1 MKRLF
6 LFAIL
11 TLVPTAWVRAD
22 GVEIRQQ
29 YKPGLVYKQRVTIAQ
44 ESSAFTG
51 LTNSTT
57 KTNTAFEL
65 ESKVAPLE
73 NPNGKAVKVS
83 VRYARIAMAV
93 DKDGLKFQ
101 YDSES
106 PAENKAAGPLQSLG
120 GLPGRGF
127 DAIFDEHGNVQSVQ
141 ESSTLVRL
149 LSSNVTPANVP
160 MFQELF
166 SPETIKNFLQQTM
179 LRSPKSVSLK
189 PGDTWPLSQEIQ
201 MPGFGKLLI
210 SGEYK
215 FVGMSDFEGT
225 RCAEIAVNASFA
237 LEPPKAV
244 TQDLQDND
252 RFDSLFRQMRL
263 KVSDSTMTG
272 TIFFDPAISF
282 PRALNMS
289 QSLTIDA
296 KVPDGTAHGIKL
308 PMKQTLSVRLAEVG
322 DVLPQ

>member
-1 MKRLF
+1 MKRSF
-6 LFAIL
+6 LFALL
-11 TLVPTAWVRAD
+11 TLVPIAWARAD

-29 YKPGLVYKQRVTIAQ
+29 YKPGLLYKQRVSIVQ
-44 ESSAFTG
+44 ESSVSTG

-73 NPNGKAVKVS
+73 TANGKAVKVS
-83 VRYARIAMAV
+83 VRYAKIAMAV
-93 DKDGLKFQ
+93 DKDGLQFQ
-101 YDSES
+101 YDSENPS
-106 PAENKAAGPLQSLG
+106 ENKVAGPLQSLG

-127 DAIFDEHGNVQSVQ
+127 DAIFDERGNVQSVQ
-141 ESSTLVRL
+141 ESAILVRL
-149 LSSNVTPANVP
+149 LSSNVSPTNVP
-160 MFQELF
+160 KFQELF
-166 SPETIKNFLQQTM
+166 SPEIIKNFFQQTM

-201 MPGFGKLLI
+201 LPGFGKLLI
-210 SGEYK
+210 SGAYK

-225 RCAEIAVNASFA
+225 PCAEIAVDASFG
-237 LEPPKAV
+237 LEPPKAI

-252 RFDSLFRQMRL
+252 RFDTLSRQMRL
-263 KVSDSTMTG
+263 KVNDSAMTG

-282 PRALNMS
+282 PRALSMS

-296 KVPDGTAHGIKL
+296 KVPDGTANVIKM
-308 PMKQTLSVRLAEVG
+308 PMRQTLSVRLVDVG